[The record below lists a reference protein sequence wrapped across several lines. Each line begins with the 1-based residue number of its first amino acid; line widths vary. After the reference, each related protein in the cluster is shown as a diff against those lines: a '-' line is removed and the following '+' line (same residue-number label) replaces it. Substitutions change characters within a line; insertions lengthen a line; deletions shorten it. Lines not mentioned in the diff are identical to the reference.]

1 MGARQPFLFF
11 TSHHGELADAVR
23 EGRRN
28 EFAEF
33 AEFADEATRERIPDP
48 NAVSTFENSRP
59 DFSARQEPGHAEWY
73 ALYRELLSIRQR
85 EIVPRLQ
92 VRTFSN
98 PCAGA
103 SGALRWQ
110 LGDGSRLRL
119 ELNRAPR
126 PHPFRRHRSAAS
138 CCSPAARPRMRMTSW
153 HLVWRAVSGESHMSD
168 EA

>member
-1 MGARQPFLFF
+1 MVFVFNFFFQAEDGKRGPERSPGLGDVYKRQGNRAFGERLVSLADADALRAATAVLLLSPMVPLLFMGEEWGARQPFLFF

-73 ALYRELLSIRQR
+73 ALYLSLIH
-85 EIVPRLQ
+85 I
-92 VRTFSN
+92 
-98 PCAGA
+98 
-103 SGALRWQ
+103 
-110 LGDGSRLRL
+110 
-119 ELNRAPR
+119 
-126 PHPFRRHRSAAS
+126 
-138 CCSPAARPRMRMTSW
+138 
-153 HLVWRAVSGESHMSD
+153 
-168 EA
+168 

>member
-1 MGARQPFLFF
+1 M
-11 TSHHGELADAVR
+11 R

-92 VRTFSN
+92 
-98 PCAGA
+98 GA
-103 SGALRWQ
+103 HF
-110 LGDGSRLRL
+110 L
-119 ELNRAPR
+119 ESVCWRK
-126 PHPFRRHRSAAS
+126 RR
-138 CCSPAARPRMRMTSW
+138 CSPAGSSAMAAGCVWSSTLAQAAPLPTASISGELLFASREATHAHDQLAPRMARLYLEKATW
-153 HLVWRAVSGESHMSD
+153 
-168 EA
+168 

>member
-73 ALYRELLSIRQR
+73 ALYRELLSIRHR

-92 VRTFSN
+92 GARFLETRVLAQAAVLS
-98 PCAGA
+98 AGSSA
-103 SGALRWQ
+103 MAAGCVWSSTL
-110 LGDGSRLRL
+110 
-119 ELNRAPR
+119 APR

-153 HLVWRAVSGESHMSD
+153 HLVWPGCIWRKPHE
-168 EA
+168 